1 MRNQYSHCKTN
12 AEKGVKWQI
21 ALVLVQREFHPS
33 SEFLGRDYLMFPGFC
48 GKKGLTLLS
57 TKLCGGVKNLR

>member
-12 AEKGVKWQI
+12 AKKGVRWQI
-21 ALVLVQREFHPS
+21 ALVLAQREFRPS
-33 SEFLGRDYLMFPGFC
+33 SEFSERDYLMFPDFY
-48 GKKGLTLLS
+48 GKKVSTLLS